1 MDKTAAHTAA
11 FFIALHFEEVKGG
24 EAPNVC
30 REQIPKTGVGFL
42 LSSASFQKLEN
53 TELKRFKIKCLTL
66 HSGWI

>member
-30 REQIPKTGVGFL
+30 REQFPKTGVGFL
-42 LSSASFQKLEN
+42 LSSASFQKQEN
-53 TELKRFKIKCLTL
+53 TKN
-66 HSGWI
+66 